1 MQLSIINILQLLLVF
16 QSLVFMT
23 FLLSQRRG
31 KYISNSLLAIF
42 LFVLA
47 VHMISNFIFDL
58 NLSWPIP
65 DLTNSYGFLY
75 GPLIFLYIKSLVYKD
90 FQLSLRNALHLL
102 PWLIT
107 LSATYFTIIPIQL
120 SGISILIS
128 FSTYLVLSFRLIK
141 HFHLIIK
148 NTQSRFDSIALLWM
162 QRFLYGLIFITLV
175 DTIHN
180 LIVVNNLVME
190 NLFYGFLITSLLF
203 FVTSLVFHGL
213 RQPELFQ
220 GVSVEDEALVNDAAS
235 SYTSSKLAQKE
246 IDSLAE
252 LIQSYFNSNQPYR
265 DPDLNIQKLATS
277 MNMNNRTISEVINRY
292 FNQNFSEFV
301 NSYRIQEA
309 ISLLKNNDDKTTV
322 LEILYAVGFN
332 SKSSFYTA
340 FKIKTGM
347 TPSEFKKTLQQ

>member
-16 QSLVFMT
+16 QSVVFMT
-23 FLLSQRRG
+23 FLLSQGRG

-47 VHMISNFIFDL
+47 VHMISNFAFDL
-58 NLSWPIP
+58 NLLWPIP

-90 FQLSLRNALHLL
+90 FQLALRNALHLL
-102 PWLIT
+102 PWLII
-107 LSATYFTIIPIQL
+107 LSISYFTTIPIRL

-128 FSTYLVLSFRLIK
+128 FSTYLIFSFRLIK
-141 HFHLIIK
+141 RFHLIIK

-190 NLFYGFLITSLLF
+190 NLFYGFLITALLF

-235 SYTSSKLAQKE
+235 SYTSSKLSQKE
-246 IDSLAE
+246 IDSMAE
-252 LIQSYFNSNQPYR
+252 LIQSYFNSNQPHR
-265 DPDLNIQKLATS
+265 DPDLNIQKLAES
-277 MNMNNRTISEVINRY
+277 MNLSSRTISEVINRY
-292 FNQNFSEFV
+292 YKQNFSDFV
-301 NSYRIQEA
+301 NSFRIQEA
-309 ISLLKNNDDKTTV
+309 ISLLKNSNDKTTV

-340 FKIKTGM
+340 FKIKMGM
-347 TPSEFKKTLQQ
+347 TPSEFKKSLQ